1 MNFVDELKW
10 RGMIHDIM
18 PGTEELLEKEKISGY
33 IGFDPTADSLHIGHM
48 VQVMLLVH
56 FQRSGHTPIALVG
69 GATGMI
75 GDPSGKSEERNLLD
89 EVSLRKNQE
98 AIKKQL
104 SKFLD
109 FESDNDNRAVMV
121 NNYDWMKEY
130 SFLGFI
136 RDIGKH
142 ITVNYMMSKDSV
154 KKRIGSESKEGMSFT
169 EFSYQLVQG
178 TDFLHL
184 FNNFNCKLQMGGSDQ
199 WGNIVTGTELIRRK
213 AGGEA
218 FALTCPLI
226 TKSDGTKFGKTE
238 SGNVWLDPEKT
249 TPYQFYQFWLNVSD
263 EDAAKYIKIFTVLP
277 QKEIEEIISEHYK
290 APHERLLQ
298 KRLSEEVTVMVHSR
312 SEYEGAVEASLIL
325 FGKGTTESLKKMS
338 ENTFLSVFES
348 APVVE
353 LSREFITSDVSIG
366 DICSVHTKIFPS
378 KSELKRLVQQGGFS
392 INKEKVN
399 DIEQKVHG
407 DMLLNNKYMLL
418 QKGKK
423 NFTLI
428 RIKNSLKDIIIY
440 EDQWKELDKILQKWY
455 IEKNLFDLYIK
466 DKEYIHSA
474 YNEIELLWDKQYT
487 NVHSINYVMISEA
500 PLWGDK
506 KNYIYNPIS
515 KNTQFF
521 YRKDLE
527 AILNKP
533 IPNKE
538 IFIEELNQLGLIILD
553 VLPFALSEAKTNLN
567 YNMLSK
573 NDYIQL
579 IELTSPFHLNKKDSL
594 IQKKKKG
601 SIIYFYRYEKTKKD
615 YEEIIESKLVV
626 RNHNLPVISQIG
638 GGIDRKK
645 LISLI
650 RLRSY

>member
-18 PGTEELLEKEKISGY
+18 PGTEELLKKEKTSGY

-89 EVSLRKNQE
+89 ETSLRKNQE

-109 FESDNDNRAVMV
+109 FQSESENRALMV

-154 KKRIGSESKEGMSFT
+154 KKRIGSESKDGMSFT

-184 FNNFNCKLQMGGSDQ
+184 YNNFGCKLQMGGSDQ
-199 WGNIVTGTELIRRK
+199 WGNIVTGTEIIRRK

-263 EDAAKYIKIFTVLP
+263 EDAAKYIKIFTVLG
-277 QKEIEEIISEHYK
+277 QDEIEEIISDHNK
-290 APHERLLQ
+290 APHERFLQ
-298 KRLSEEVTVMVHSR
+298 KRLAEEVTVMVHSR
-312 SEYEGAVEASLIL
+312 ADYDGAVEASQIL
-325 FGKGTTESLKKMS
+325 FGNGTTESLKKMN
-338 ENTFLSVFES
+338 ENTFLSVFEGV
-348 APVVE
+348 PVFDVKME
-353 LSREFITSDVSIG
+353 ILQNGITIADLCTEYSQV
-366 DICSVHTKIFPS
+366 FPS
-378 KSELKRLVQQGGFS
+378 KGELRRLVQGGGFS
-392 INKEKVN
+392 INKEKIDN
-399 DIEQKVHG
+399 PDIQVAIES
-407 DMLLNNKYMLL
+407 LLNKKYLLL

-423 NFTLI
+423 NYFLI
-428 RIKNSLKDIIIY
+428 RVN
-440 EDQWKELDKILQKWY
+440 
-455 IEKNLFDLYIK
+455 
-466 DKEYIHSA
+466 
-474 YNEIELLWDKQYT
+474 
-487 NVHSINYVMISEA
+487 
-500 PLWGDK
+500 
-506 KNYIYNPIS
+506 
-515 KNTQFF
+515 
-521 YRKDLE
+521 
-527 AILNKP
+527 
-533 IPNKE
+533 
-538 IFIEELNQLGLIILD
+538 
-553 VLPFALSEAKTNLN
+553 
-567 YNMLSK
+567 
-573 NDYIQL
+573 
-579 IELTSPFHLNKKDSL
+579 
-594 IQKKKKG
+594 
-601 SIIYFYRYEKTKKD
+601 
-615 YEEIIESKLVV
+615 
-626 RNHNLPVISQIG
+626 
-638 GGIDRKK
+638 
-645 LISLI
+645 
-650 RLRSY
+650 